1 MMPRSAR
8 TDRRSRDAEHPP
20 AGVHRVASA
29 DSLTDVDLVDR
40 ARGGDRWA
48 EEAIY
53 RRHVPYIGW
62 LVVRMIG
69 RHQDAEDV
77 LQDVFT
83 TALEQLH
90 TLRDGAALRAWLT
103 RIAVSRARRRLQRLR
118 LARMVGLDRGAD
130 DAALAALASSAC
142 PPEMRAELRLVS
154 EILAQLPSGPRIAWT
169 LHRVEG
175 LTLPDVAAACQC
187 SLATAKRR
195 IAAVDQR
202 VERRGRPGGGA
213 KGGAP

>member
-1 MMPRSAR
+1 MTMMPRSAR
-8 TDRRSRDAEHPP
+8 PDRRPDGEPALASVPLVGSAE
-20 AGVHRVASA
+20 
-29 DSLTDVDLVDR
+29 SLTDVDLVDR
-40 ARGGDRWA
+40 ARAGDQWA

-53 RRHVPYIGW
+53 RRHVSYVGW

-69 RHQDAEDV
+69 RHHDAEDI
-77 LQDVFT
+77 LQEVFT

-118 LARMVGLDRGAD
+118 LMRMLGLDRGAD
-130 DAALAALASSAC
+130 DATLGALASTGCS
-142 PPEMRAELRLVS
+142 PEVRAELRLVA
-154 EILAQLPSGPRIAWT
+154 EALAALPPGPRIAWT

-175 LTLPDVAAACQC
+175 LTLEDVAQACRC

-195 IAAVDQR
+195 IAAGDQR
-202 VERRGRPGGGA
+202 VARGA
-213 KGGAP
+213 LQGGAP